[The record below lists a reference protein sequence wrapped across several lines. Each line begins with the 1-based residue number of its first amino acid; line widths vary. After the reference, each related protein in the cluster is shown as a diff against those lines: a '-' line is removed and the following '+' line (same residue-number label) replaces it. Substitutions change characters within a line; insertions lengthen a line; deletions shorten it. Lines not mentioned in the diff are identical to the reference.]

1 MPAIIEKTCV
11 REKKVADVMHRG
23 CVTLKSG
30 ATLTDAIWKMKDA
43 GTSCLVIEPRTKG
56 DAYGILTRKDIV
68 EKAVDA
74 GPKRVNFS
82 QRKVYEFMTKPL
94 VTVSPGLKVKYAV
107 RLMKRE
113 GVRRLP
119 VFDGKEMVGVIS
131 NTDVFKQ
138 LLGNGDSKLNPRHR

>member
-1 MPAIIEKTCV
+1 MPTIIEKTCV
-11 REKKVADVMHRG
+11 REMKVADVMHRG
-23 CVTLKSG
+23 CITLKSN

-43 GTSCLVIEPRTKG
+43 GTSSLIIEPRSKG

-68 EKAVDA
+68 EKAVAA
-74 GPKRVNFS
+74 GPKRLNFS
-82 QRKVYEFMTKPL
+82 QHKVYEVMTKPL

-107 RLMKRE
+107 RLMKSE

-131 NTDVFKQ
+131 NTDVFRK
-138 LLGNGDSKLNPRHR
+138 LLGDGASKLNPRSR